1 MYVNPVFV
9 TTNCLTGSQAKLTL
23 LTQHTNTTSKF

>member
-9 TTNCLTGSQAKLTL
+9 ITNCLTGSQATLTL
-23 LTQHTNTTSKF
+23 LTQHTNTN